1 MESNKRVAV
10 LTDTNC
16 DLPQEYYEKYPIF
29 RLPLVICSGLTEY
42 KDGVNIT
49 VQEVYARQKNED
61 FKTSLPHR
69 GDVEATLDT
78 IREAGYTQVIVL
90 LLGGALSGA
99 GGLLRIVA
107 QERTDLDIAVFDS
120 CSASAGVGMLALQ
133 TAQYAARGLPFHL
146 LKKLAAQLVTDT
158 KVFFSL
164 DTLEYLQRGGRI
176 GRATAIAGTLLQIK
190 PVLSFDETGTIYT
203 AAKVRGRRGVPER
216 LIQLVTDYKAA
227 HGGNA
232 RFNLMVCDGDAPQ
245 EGAALEAA
253 LVKALPG
260 AEQVLHCQLDAAL
273 AVHLG
278 PHLLG
283 TGIQFLRTDLPRR

>member
-1 MESNKRVAV
+1 MENNKKVAI

-16 DLPQEYYEKYPIF
+16 DLPEEYCEKYPIF
-29 RLPLVICSGLTEY
+29 RLPLVICSDMTEY
-42 KDGVNIT
+42 RDGVNIT

-61 FKTSLPHR
+61 FKTSLPHQ
-69 GDVEATLDT
+69 GDIDDTLDA
-78 IREAGYTQVIVL
+78 IRGAGYTQVIVL

-99 GGLLRIVA
+99 ANLVRIAA
-107 QERTDLDIAVFDS
+107 QERDDLDIAVFDS
-120 CSASAGVGMLALQ
+120 CSGSVGVGILALQ
-133 TAQYAARGLPFHL
+133 MAQYAARGLPFHL
-146 LKKLAAQLVTDT
+146 LKKLAARLVSDT

-176 GRATAIAGTLLQIK
+176 GRATAMAGALLQIK

-203 AAKVRGRRGVPER
+203 AAKVRGRRAVADR
-216 LIQLVTDYKAA
+216 LIQLVSDYKEA
-227 HGGNA
+227 HGGGA
-232 RFNLMVCDGDAPQ
+232 RFNLVVCDGDAPQ

-260 AEQVLHCQLDAAL
+260 AEQVLHGQLDATL

-278 PHLLG
+278 PNLLG
-283 TGIQFLRTDLPRR
+283 AGIQFLRTDLPMG